1 MSETVY
7 LRDTLVNNKDLNSWD
22 SMLSV
27 VTFMNSGHR
36 PYISEGSKLKEETSK
51 GVWTMLIKYCHWT
64 FT

>member
-7 LRDTLVNNKDLNSWD
+7 LRDTLANNEDLNSQD

-27 VTFMNSGHR
+27 VTFMNSRHR
-36 PYISEGSKLKEETSK
+36 PYISEESKLEEETSK